1 MTEKE
6 NKMSQQSE
14 SALDEAQEET
24 AVAVSSNRA
33 FTIPDTRLASSP
45 ACLNCGSSL
54 MGPFCFYC
62 GQPDKN
68 LMRFFPALVREI
80 LEDVVDFD
88 SRFMRTLKPLL
99 FHPGKVTRDYL
110 EGRRFRYVPP
120 MRLYIFSSMAFF
132 ILAAMLAGQNISINS
147 DEPGVGIHINGSSTQ
162 DALNEQLQN
171 AVEEGKLSEEE
182 AERVISRMEKNAEL
196 QEVLDDP
203 DDPCSGEDVMCF
215 GDEPWDRETNP
226 LIIPGMPRF
235 INDWINGEIG
245 ESPKKGREI
254 EANPNLIVDKMFD
267 VLPITVFIM
276 LPLVALIFKF
286 WYLFANKYYV
296 EHLIHALHN
305 HSFLFVIFILALLFD
320 TLGGAFWLGS
330 SKISQQIL
338 NGLSFALLCWI
349 PIYLLISLKTVY
361 RQNWFMTAFKFS
373 LIGVSYL
380 ILLIT
385 ITALAAVTSF
395 VLL

>member
-1 MTEKE
+1 MTEND
-6 NKMSQQSE
+6 NKTDPQTDKDS
-14 SALDEAQEET
+14 DELQDET
-24 AVAVSSNRA
+24 ALTVGSDRS
-33 FTIPDTRLASSP
+33 FTIPDNRLSSSP
-45 ACLNCGSSL
+45 ACLNCGTSL
-54 MGPFCFYC
+54 MGPFCFFC

-110 EGRRFRYVPP
+110 SGRRFRYVPP

-147 DEPGVGIHINGSSTQ
+147 DEPGVGLKITGSSTQ
-162 DALNEQLQN
+162 EALNQQLLK
-171 AVEEGKLSEEE
+171 AVEEGKLSEQE
-182 AERVISRMEKNAEL
+182 AQRVISKLENNAAV
-196 QEVLDDP
+196 QEILDDP
-203 DDPCSGEDVMCF
+203 DNPCSGEDVMCF

-226 LIIPGMPRF
+226 LVIPGMPRF
-235 INDWINGEIG
+235 INEWINDEVG

-305 HSFLFVIFILALLFD
+305 HAFLFVIFILALIFD
-320 TLGGAFWLGS
+320 TLGGSILLGS
-330 SKISQQIL
+330 SKISQHIL

-361 RQNWFMTAFKFS
+361 RQNWFMTLAKFS
-373 LIGVSYL
+373 LIGVSYM
-380 ILLIT
+380 ILLLT
-385 ITALAAVTSF
+385 ITTLAAVTSF